1 MSTLRSRL
9 RATTVAVA
17 VIGVLAGGLAGTA
30 AHAAGT
36 GILSGSVV
44 DPDGVPVSDVSVELA
59 RVGGGPVPNPVATD
73 EDGEYTFPALDAG
86 QYRVLFNTAIR
97 DDLLSEWYDGVRSES
112 DATPLT
118 IADGGAATAD
128 ATLQAAASVSGT
140 VRSADSLDPVGDVEV
155 TVLIQTADGDS
166 WAGSTST
173 DADGHYEIGSLWP
186 GTYRLQF
193 DPSADFARFSTSF
206 FALAEGATRSDPDTE
221 LETAGVVSGVVTGP
235 GGLPVDQAQ
244 VVVYPAAGADEV
256 DRATTNEAGEY
267 QVTGLYGDF
276 VVQFLAP
283 VGSELGG
290 QWWEGA
296 GTRAD
301 ATVVSLENTSAPGI
315 DAQLTPGVSL
325 SGTASDG
332 FGGVADV
339 SVYAYPTTC
348 DTTVPAAT
356 ARTDADGAYRLTGLA
371 AGAYRVRVGDEATI
385 GYAPK
390 WRGGTTACASSTEIE
405 VGSTPVTGADVLL
418 GETLAG
424 KVTGVSSAALAG
436 VSVQAVPVSD
446 DDAVPAS
453 VLTTSTGAFSLRGL
467 PAGQYRIAFG
477 ATARPGRYLAEWWKD
492 AATAATSTPVTVTAG
507 TTPASLTATLAL
519 TPVTVATPAITGT
532 PRVGVKLTASAA
544 PTGTT
549 YAYRWYAGGVA
560 ISGATSRTFT
570 PGAAQR
576 GTAITVRVTA
586 SRTGYAS
593 ASKTSAP
600 TSAVR
605 TGILTAATPTISGT
619 VKVGRKL
626 TAKPGTWT
634 AGTKFSYQWYANGKA
649 ISKAT
654 AATLTLKSTHKGKA
668 ITVKVT
674 GKKSG
679 YATVAKTSK
688 ATKKVG

>member
-17 VIGVLAGGLAGTA
+17 VIGILAGGLAGTA

-36 GILSGSVV
+36 GILSGTVV
-44 DPDGVPVSDVSVELA
+44 DPDGAPVSDVSVELT
-59 RVGGGPVPNPVATD
+59 RVGGGTVPDPVATD
-73 EDGEYTFPALDAG
+73 EDGAYAFPALAAG
-86 QYRVLFNTAIR
+86 QYRVLFNTAVR
-97 DDLLSEWYDGVRSES
+97 DDLLSEWYDGVPSES
-112 DATPLT
+112 DA
-118 IADGGAATAD
+118 AAVAVVDGGAATAD
-128 ATLQAAASVSGT
+128 ASLQAAASVSGT
-140 VRSADSLDPVGDVEV
+140 VRSADTLDPVGDVEV
-155 TVLIQTADGDS
+155 TVLIQTAGGDS

-173 DADGHYEIGSLWP
+173 DADGHYEIASLWP

-193 DPSADFARFSTSF
+193 DPPADFARFSTPF
-206 FALAEGATRSDPDTE
+206 FVLTEGATRSDPDIE
-221 LETAGVVSGVVTGP
+221 LEAAGVISGIVTGP
-235 GGLPVDQAQ
+235 DGLPVDLAQAI
-244 VVVYPAAGADEV
+244 VYPASGGGEV
-256 DRATTNEAGEY
+256 ARATTNEAGEY

-276 VVQFLAP
+276 VVQFLSP
-283 VGSELGG
+283 LGSDLGG
-290 QWWEGA
+290 QWWNDVS
-296 GTRAD
+296 TREE
-301 ATVVSLENTSAPGI
+301 ATAIVVENTAARNV
-315 DAQLTPGVSL
+315 DAQLNTGVSL
-325 SGTASDG
+325 SGTVSDG

-339 SVYAYPTTC
+339 SVYAYPKTC

-371 AGAYRVRVGDEATI
+371 AGDYRVRVGDEATI

-390 WRGGTTACASSTEIE
+390 WHGGATACASSTEIE
-405 VGSTPVTGADVLL
+405 VGSTPITGADVLL
-418 GETLAG
+418 GETLSG

-446 DDAVPAS
+446 VDAVPVS
-453 VLTTSTGAFSLRGL
+453 VLTTSTGAFALRGL

-492 AATAATSTPVTVTAG
+492 AATAAASTPVTVTAG
-507 TTPASLTATLAL
+507 TTPASITATLAL
-519 TPVTVATPAITGT
+519 TPVTVATPTITGT
-532 PRVGVKLTASAA
+532 PRVGVKLTASAP

-549 YAYRWYAGGVA
+549 YAYRWYAAGAA

-576 GTAITVRVTA
+576 GKAITVRVTA

-605 TGILTAATPTISGT
+605 TGILTTATPTISGT
-619 VKVGRKL
+619 VKVGKKL
-626 TAKPGTWT
+626 TAKPGPWT
-634 AGTKFSYQWYANGKA
+634 AGTTFSYQWYANGKA

-654 AATLTLKSTHKGKA
+654 KSTLTLTKTQRGTK

-688 ATKKVG
+688 ATTTVG